1 MCKLFDKIFQL
12 PFKRWVAKEDKK
24 QLELVV
30 PIDSEDL
37 KKLMNEIANKINQE
51 MENKY
56 GNIKIN
62 K

>member
-12 PFKRWVAKEDKK
+12 PFKRWVTKEDKK

-30 PIDSEDL
+30 PIDSEDM

-51 MENKY
+51 MENK
-56 GNIKIN
+56 
-62 K
+62 

>member
-12 PFKRWVAKEDKK
+12 PFKRWFAKEDKK

-30 PIDSEDL
+30 PIDSEDI

-51 MENKY
+51 MENK
-56 GNIKIN
+56 
-62 K
+62 